1 MSKFQS
7 ALIILVTLSA
17 IAVVATAAARF
28 ASATTAPT
36 KRRSSNGKTRASPQE
51 SQALRPAEATE
62 TIYIPRPVFIRSDH
76 ITSFNR
82 IPISETP
89 IYIPLPIFQNTQGF
103 ALSQTGANETSDYI
117 TNAHVSGH
125 AAGATHQPGIPQ
137 IPFVAE
143 NSVVVPETKIAKP
156 VSVPS
161 TLDSSATHQL
171 KSEIEPLYSLDWN
184 ETQNAW
190 KYVLSS
196 AAPSKEHSATVGTAV
211 KEAVVPAAAPHQVA
225 GVTSTLFSLDEH
237 EMQNVWKIAPIYNIA
252 MLLPENTPSSPVPVP
267 AIKSQ
272 PISSIVPVKSTDVPL
287 FALSSSDFEI
297 SQIYITDM
305 LATGPLGIRQIPY
318 ASESVPSKAAIQAP
332 VATCNVEK
340 TAEKKRDEKKEEKKE
355 AKIEAKKQEKKE
367 EKKKEKEEEEKEEKC
382 VAKIEKA
389 EAKPVSQTSSAPTKS
404 SPIAQQPLSLPDCV
418 ATSKIA
424 VAKLESMVM
433 DSVHCARAIR
443 GPHARRSGLN
453 PLAREFVAAK
463 TKVMRLNPDAAAWEP
478 SSAPKRERNTILKG
492 LNPFAPTFQPSST
505 VFIPVSP
512 ELSAGS
518 SNPVFLG
525 SDPAEVHH
533 ANDHTSSRSNR
544 SHGMRLKPHA
554 GVWERSDVSSSN
566 ENGKS
571 LMGLNPF
578 APVFQSTASGAFENG
593 HESLNSG
600 LNQLRRPQYPNVI
613 EKVAVPAAD
622 AIVPKYRG
630 SFPSLL
636 FVKKSSRKPKN
647 GAANR
652 APRARP
658 LQGIYVLA
666 FSFMFSTWG
675 TWVQARTLPNVI
687 LVTIVLCPGG
697 KTIGN
702 FLDTS
707 FLLVACVLFS
717 AAIWAFTQ
725 AVAGESYTAMAV
737 ILFVVVYIF
746 STLRAINPARFFVA
760 SLVAP
765 LFTFTAIS
773 SVVGVNGPNTTNK
786 QLFDSNFLISTINS
800 YLIGIAICLTINV
813 LVFPDFAA
821 THLNVLF
828 ISTVKSISSLLISII
843 GALSGSES
851 TKELYDLG
859 VTHRNGLVATIQRNF
874 GIIDA
879 TINQASAEVS
889 YSHYSIK
896 DYTRLLKACKGVVAI
911 MCSLHTSLKSDSS
924 QRLLSSREFIDQ
936 IAPSMKDSWVNLES
950 CCKQVLEEIEF
961 KLESAKSKAKVSSNM
976 DAEAALLEK
985 VMDASR
991 NATEAMR
998 LFERHRPNEFLNIF
1012 SESAEFKGLTE
1023 EQKESWDKLILVTFH
1038 TLATKE
1044 LVNSLN
1050 QLHSAVYC
1058 STGNNLHIR
1067 LHLKHY
1073 VPGFVL
1079 YLFSPKATTPKHV
1092 VAPETRVTMLV
1103 TLKNLFLSPP
1113 SIFGLKLAT
1122 AAVCF
1127 LMILYSQPSVF
1138 QQWSFGGSFMTIL
1151 VAISPS
1157 LGQTYMSL
1165 PVQIVATTLGASIA
1179 YGGVSA
1185 FGRDGAYGLTGFAAI
1200 LGVPFFYLMLNNFTF
1215 FILSLLTLLS
1225 FSNYVIISFANR
1237 NNPRFPSPDVSLYR
1251 GVAVTSSAL
1260 TFSLIFTLVLY
1271 PTLSRHVLRH
1281 RMFEIFRDFSIYYR
1295 KIIVSTVNVPE
1306 DSNAIISIHPEDND
1320 IKDTRDNILLKL
1332 ASLEPLMAFAAVE
1345 PRLAG
1350 KFPVA
1355 KYRAVITNMYT
1366 FVDRVE
1372 ALRVSGGDA
1381 PFDANVRKFLN
1392 FGVLGETRI
1401 EMQQTI
1407 RILGYIYASVMLTK
1421 QRLPPSLPNASKARD
1436 KLLQAFVLIIMNHVH
1451 HVYPPETD
1459 PLADMPFD
1467 KEGVLATL
1475 NTEKWLRLL
1484 SFSASAREVSNE
1496 LDRFGVLMKDIFG
1509 EYPDVVERK
1518 PNLED
1523 AEQPSAW
1530 LTTA

>member
-1 MSKFQS
+1 M
-7 ALIILVTLSA
+7 AL
-17 IAVVATAAARF
+17 
-28 ASATTAPT
+28 PT
-36 KRRSSNGKTRASPQE
+36 VRQVQDLFK
-51 SQALRPAEATE
+51 ALLA
-62 TIYIPRPVFIRSDH
+62 YI
-76 ITSFNR
+76 
-82 IPISETP
+82 
-89 IYIPLPIFQNTQGF
+89 
-103 ALSQTGANETSDYI
+103 
-117 TNAHVSGH
+117 
-125 AAGATHQPGIPQ
+125 
-137 IPFVAE
+137 
-143 NSVVVPETKIAKP
+143 
-156 VSVPS
+156 
-161 TLDSSATHQL
+161 
-171 KSEIEPLYSLDWN
+171 
-184 ETQNAW
+184 
-190 KYVLSS
+190 
-196 AAPSKEHSATVGTAV
+196 
-211 KEAVVPAAAPHQVA
+211 
-225 GVTSTLFSLDEH
+225 
-237 EMQNVWKIAPIYNIA
+237 
-252 MLLPENTPSSPVPVP
+252 
-267 AIKSQ
+267 
-272 PISSIVPVKSTDVPL
+272 
-287 FALSSSDFEI
+287 
-297 SQIYITDM
+297 
-305 LATGPLGIRQIPY
+305 
-318 ASESVPSKAAIQAP
+318 
-332 VATCNVEK
+332 
-340 TAEKKRDEKKEEKKE
+340 
-355 AKIEAKKQEKKE
+355 
-367 EKKKEKEEEEKEEKC
+367 
-382 VAKIEKA
+382 
-389 EAKPVSQTSSAPTKS
+389 
-404 SPIAQQPLSLPDCV
+404 
-418 ATSKIA
+418 
-424 VAKLESMVM
+424 
-433 DSVHCARAIR
+433 
-443 GPHARRSGLN
+443 
-453 PLAREFVAAK
+453 
-463 TKVMRLNPDAAAWEP
+463 
-478 SSAPKRERNTILKG
+478 
-492 LNPFAPTFQPSST
+492 
-505 VFIPVSP
+505 
-512 ELSAGS
+512 
-518 SNPVFLG
+518 
-525 SDPAEVHH
+525 
-533 ANDHTSSRSNR
+533 
-544 SHGMRLKPHA
+544 
-554 GVWERSDVSSSN
+554 
-566 ENGKS
+566 
-571 LMGLNPF
+571 
-578 APVFQSTASGAFENG
+578 
-593 HESLNSG
+593 
-600 LNQLRRPQYPNVI
+600 
-613 EKVAVPAAD
+613 
-622 AIVPKYRG
+622 
-630 SFPSLL
+630 
-636 FVKKSSRKPKN
+636 
-647 GAANR
+647 
-652 APRARP
+652 
-658 LQGIYVLA
+658 LA
-666 FSFMFSTWG
+666 FSFIFSTWG

-687 LVTIVLCPGG
+687 LVTIVLSPGG

-707 FLLVACVLFS
+707 FLLVVCVLFS

-725 AVAGESYTAMAV
+725 AVAGESYTGMAV
-737 ILFVVVYIF
+737 ILFVVVYVF

-859 VTHRNGLVATIQRNF
+859 ITHRNELVATIQRNF

-896 DYTRLLKACKGVVAI
+896 DYIRLLKACKGVVAI
-911 MCSLHTSLKSDSS
+911 MCSLHTSLKSESS
-924 QRLLSSREFIDQ
+924 QRLLSSREFINQ

-950 CCKQVLEEIEF
+950 CCKQVLEEIET
-961 KLESAKSKAKVSSNM
+961 KLENVSSKAKSSSNV

-991 NATEAMR
+991 KATEAMR

-1012 SESAEFKGLTE
+1012 SESTEFTGLTE

-1073 VPGFVL
+1073 LPGFIL
-1079 YLFSPKATTPKHV
+1079 LLFSPKAATPKHV
-1092 VAPETRVTMLV
+1092 AAPETSVTKLV

-1122 AAVCF
+1122 ATVCF
-1127 LMILYSQPSVF
+1127 LMILYNQPSTF

-1200 LGVPFFYLMLNNFTF
+1200 LGLPFFYLMLNNFTF
-1215 FILSLLTLLS
+1215 FVLSLLTLLS
-1225 FSNYVIISFANR
+1225 FSNYVIISYANR
-1237 NNPRFPSPDVSLYR
+1237 NNPRYPSPDVSLYR
-1251 GVAVTSSAL
+1251 GVAVTSCAL

-1271 PTLSRHVLRH
+1271 PTLARNVLRQ
-1281 RMFEIFRDFSIYYR
+1281 RMFEIFCDFSIYYR

-1306 DSNAIISIHPEDND
+1306 DSNAIVSINPEDSD

-1381 PFDANVRKFLN
+1381 PFDADVRKFLN

-1401 EMQQTI
+1401 QMQQTI

-1451 HVYPPETD
+1451 HVYPPEID

-1484 SFSASAREVSNE
+1484 SFSASAREVSKE

-1509 EYPDVVERK
+1509 EFPDVVARK

-1523 AEQPSAW
+1523 AEQGSAW